1 MRNAG
6 TLILLPHTEFTSA
19 IQLIIEIIFL
29 DDLQA
34 TFLQTVLA
42 PVMVPPDDFAIWR
55 DHIYPQSATAD
66 SPGGAYRPLTNVRV
80 GHRHCFDV
88 LRTSC

>member
-19 IQLIIEIIFL
+19 IQLIIEVIFL

-55 DHIYPQSATAD
+55 DDLLTGPA
-66 SPGGAYRPLTNVRV
+66 PGFIDLIKRFPSG
-80 GHRHCFDV
+80 
-88 LRTSC
+88 

>member
-55 DHIYPQSATAD
+55 DQIYPQSAIWWDDLLTGPA
-66 SPGGAYRPLTNVRV
+66 PGFIDLIKRFP
-80 GHRHCFDV
+80 
-88 LRTSC
+88 S

>member
-42 PVMVPPDDFAIWR
+42 PVMVPPDDTVIWWDR
-55 DHIYPQSATAD
+55 FYPQSTDVD
-66 SPGGAYRPLTNVRV
+66 SHE
-80 GHRHCFDV
+80 GHTVIDYVTDGCHRCFNV
-88 LRTSC
+88 LRTFR

>member
-29 DDLQA
+29 DDMQA

-55 DHIYPQSATAD
+55 DHLLAGP
-66 SPGGAYRPLTNVRV
+66 
-80 GHRHCFDV
+80 
-88 LRTSC
+88 TSGFIDLVKRLPS